1 MSALKTISEAL
12 NLVDSKKENLK
23 KAYDDLQS
31 LLNPLPLSWPDLD
44 SHFTS
49 LHHSLSHR
57 FHLLQSQSQSQTL
70 TLTPISDPPPQTPEE
85 LIHLCEKMD
94 GVGLRNYL
102 NDHFEDRDR
111 VQAEL
116 PGAFRHAPDAGVV
129 VLGALEGFH
138 GEECGELKDW
148 ELRNMRRTC
157 IVLMKQFRASG
168 VSVSGEA
175 SVRARGLALEWKERV
190 VGDDD
195 PGALG
200 ALGFLHLVY
209 AFGLVSEFSLD
220 GLVDISVMGPANAE
234 FLEMCRAV
242 GLTERVPVKFVKG
255 LLILEGLV
263 SFLLVKFNNLRV
275 THTCMCIHTRRGTDS
290 GDIVQ
295 KLIANDKHMAAVKYI
310 FEFNLAD
317 RIPPV
322 PILKA
327 CVEHSKELATRLSKE
342 PKSAIESTNK
352 EINTLRSVIKIIENH
367 ELESEYP
374 RASLEQR
381 IKQLK
386 RQKTDI
392 MRPVLASAAKNSQ
405 RKQQQQQQQQPQ
417 RRNKQKPKQTGIKR
431 PWTSAPVGPAP
442 VLKNINNVNSTM
454 HHYQQPPAHPSGLFP
469 EHPNPY
475 MSTPAMP
482 YGMLAPSP
490 NVPPYAVRSA
500 GPYGHDGLPMGP
512 SGNPS
517 LGGAHL
523 SSSEAHVPTGYYDR
537 ASNYGG
543 IDPQHYYQTSY
554 YPQ

>member
-1 MSALKTISEAL
+1 
-12 NLVDSKKENLK
+12 
-23 KAYDDLQS
+23 
-31 LLNPLPLSWPDLD
+31 
-44 SHFTS
+44 
-49 LHHSLSHR
+49 
-57 FHLLQSQSQSQTL
+57 
-70 TLTPISDPPPQTPEE
+70 
-85 LIHLCEKMD
+85 MD
-94 GVGLRNYL
+94 GVGLRNYV

-138 GEECGELKDW
+138 GEECGEMKDW

-175 SVRARGLALEWKERV
+175 SVRARGLALEWKERL

-242 GLTERVPVKFVKG
+242 GLTERVP
-255 LLILEGLV
+255 
-263 SFLLVKFNNLRV
+263 
-275 THTCMCIHTRRGTDS
+275 
-290 GDIVQ
+290 DIVQ

-475 MSTPAMP
+475 MSSPAMP

>member
-70 TLTPISDPPPQTPEE
+70 TLTPISDPPPQTPQNATFSSNPADPSPNRDNSSPGVSPQNDAVPGPVAPREE

-242 GLTERVPVKFVKG
+242 GLTERVP
-255 LLILEGLV
+255 
-263 SFLLVKFNNLRV
+263 
-275 THTCMCIHTRRGTDS
+275 
-290 GDIVQ
+290 DIVQ